1 MNHTLFRVALAG
13 VVMGGVLLVGCSKNQ
28 NKNNLPKYVDK
39 FRSQIVKFEEEKKD
53 ADEVAKEGLEV
64 LTSLEQAVTEKRNV
78 SKTLDQAYKKWGK
91 VDGQVKDVRKAYKKL
106 GKRAT
111 ALLNAAAKKIK
122 SIGNE
127 KIKKQLIAKHK
138 ETTSNYLAV
147 LEKTEGAITK
157 MNKLHQEAMDI
168 IKALDAAVTLGVV
181 DNEIKEGMSAIR
193 DQIKVVMTDL
203 NTSIEESTK
212 LYKQY
217 MGNSEKS

>member
-1 MNHTLFRVALAG
+1 MSGKRIAVAAVLLT
-13 VVMGGVLLVGCSKNQ
+13 GVLIVGCSKNQ

-39 FRSQIVKFEEEKKD
+39 FRSQIVKFEDEKKD
-53 ADEVAKEGLEV
+53 ADSVAKEGLEV
-64 LTSLEQAVTEKRNV
+64 LTTLEQAVTEKRNI
-78 SKTLDQAYKKWGK
+78 SKSLDEAYKKWGK
-91 VDGQVKDVRKAYKKL
+91 VEGQVKDVRKAFKKM

-111 ALLNAAAKKIK
+111 ELLNAAAAKIK

-138 ETTSNYLAV
+138 QTTDSYMAV
-147 LEKTEGAITK
+147 LETTEKAVDK
-157 MNKLHQEAMDI
+157 MNKLHKEAMDI

-181 DNEIKEGMSAIR
+181 DTEIKQGMTAIR
-193 DQIKVVMTDL
+193 EQIQVVMKDL

-217 MGNSEKS
+217 MGGGEQS